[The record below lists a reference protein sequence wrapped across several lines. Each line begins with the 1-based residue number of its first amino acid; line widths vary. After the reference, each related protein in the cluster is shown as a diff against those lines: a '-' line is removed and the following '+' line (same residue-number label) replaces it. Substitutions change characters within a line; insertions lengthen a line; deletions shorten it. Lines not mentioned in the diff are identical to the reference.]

1 MSQEEAAEVNLS
13 ERYRNQVDKE
23 EEELRLIRQENVLDT
38 FVMKG
43 GQNSPQHSQIEEVK
57 E

>member
-23 EEELRLIRQENVLDT
+23 EEELRLIRQENGLAT

-43 GQNSPQHSQIEEVK
+43 GGREQSAAHPD
-57 E
+57 